1 MSAAPRLF
9 ERSVFWG
16 NTPRQHGQTSCWTN
30 IFHCASGKLRQ
41 KRKFNGGTK
50 AQPLCGPLQGL
61 CRLGSA
67 ESCHLEPSRHQQFG
81 LLWADQ
87 PFGQAW
93 KGTRTNILSP
103 TSRLSSGRR
112 EQRFLEMYS
121 SHSKAQPAPNA
132 VETQTYPKSARTGCK
147 FNISFATAQ
156 NWLEFTVSG
165 QTAYFTSPHIP
176 SCDRR

>member
-1 MSAAPRLF
+1 MNRICDEGIASLLF
-9 ERSVFWG
+9 
-16 NTPRQHGQTSCWTN
+16 
-30 IFHCASGKLRQ
+30 CASGKLRQ

-132 VETQTYPKSARTGCK
+132 VETQMLCRFSSTSATR
-147 FNISFATAQ
+147 I
-156 NWLEFTVSG
+156 VSG
-165 QTAYFTSPHIP
+165 RPNSLAATTPTA
-176 SCDRR
+176 